1 MHKQKY
7 KNWMNLLKQVIF
19 NKLSVIKLIVICS
32 IVILFN
38 SCGCIAPADFVKLD
52 GFEILKKKRNYTSKE
67 NLLIEYHFL
76 SHVKKSKKKFCF
88 TYNKVKESD
97 INSDNVLRDS
107 TKVFCN
113 EDLFFNLTTITKN
126 TNLLDYQINQSSN
139 PPSSINT
146 NDKGI
151 YGINLSQFTFNSSKN
166 YIFKIQVQTNNK
178 ILNDTFQISINQ

>member
-7 KNWMNLLKQVIF
+7 KNWMNLLTQVIF

-38 SCGCIAPADFVKLD
+38 SCMCTDPADFVKLD

-88 TYNKVKESD
+88 TYNKVKEMN
-97 INSDNVLRDS
+97 INSDNVLEDS
-107 TKVFCN
+107 TKIFCDNDLLFNQTIIAKNTDLLHYQFTQFCN
-113 EDLFFNLTTITKN
+113 T
-126 TNLLDYQINQSSN
+126 
-139 PPSSINT
+139 PSSINK
-146 NDKGI
+146 NLLGS
-151 YGINLSQFTFNSSKN
+151 YNVNLSQFTFSTSKN
-166 YIFKIQVQTNNK
+166 YVFKIQVQTNNK